1 MRENPNTVAIGAFV
15 VGALLIAIATLIFLM
30 GSGFGKKET
39 VVMVFSGSVKGLNVG
54 APLALRGVQ
63 VGKVTKIE
71 LQLNS
76 DQDNIIMMVEA
87 VFDEKNIRR
96 KGYGDVE
103 LSEELI
109 SRGLRA
115 QLNSQSLLTGLLY
128 VELDFHPNSPLH
140 LVDINSPYIQ
150 LPTIPT
156 SLERITK
163 KLQDINIS
171 KVAGQLESIGDGI
184 DQFVTS
190 KSFQDLPDNVTSTMD
205 SLRELSAQ
213 LQEQLAT
220 TGPKLDTVLDET
232 AETVATANTELP
244 KMATLVEEDLRTLN
258 KAISAVEQSMTN
270 VDELVSPDSAT
281 LYQLNN
287 ALQEMTR
294 AGRALQ
300 SLASTLEQQPEALIR
315 GKRGTI
321 K

>member
-15 VGALLIAIATLIFLM
+15 VGAILIAVATLIFLL

-96 KGYGDVE
+96 KGSQDVE

-163 KLQDINIS
+163 KLQDIDIS

-190 KSFQDLPDNVTSTMD
+190 KSFQGLPDNVTNTMD
-205 SLRELSAQ
+205 SLRELSSQ

-220 TGPKLDTVLDET
+220 TGPKLDTVLDEA

-244 KMATLVEEDLRTLN
+244 KLATLVEENLRTLN
-258 KAISAVEQSMTN
+258 NAISAVEQSMTN
-270 VDELVSPDSAT
+270 IDELVSPDSET
-281 LYQLNN
+281 LYRLNN

-300 SLASTLEQQPEALIR
+300 SLASTLEEQPEALIR
-315 GKRGTI
+315 GKRGNI

>member
-140 LVDINSPYIQ
+140 LVDIDSPYIQ

>member
-1 MRENPNTVAIGAFV
+1 MKENPNTVAIGAFV

-96 KGYGDVE
+96 KGSGDVE

-140 LVDINSPYIQ
+140 LVDIDSPYIQ

-190 KSFQDLPDNVTSTMD
+190 KSFQGLPDNVTSTMD

-213 LQEQLAT
+213 LHEQLAT
-220 TGPKLDTVLDET
+220 TGWM
-232 AETVATANTELP
+232 NF
-244 KMATLVEEDLRTLN
+244 
-258 KAISAVEQSMTN
+258 Q
-270 VDELVSPDSAT
+270 
-281 LYQLNN
+281 
-287 ALQEMTR
+287 
-294 AGRALQ
+294 
-300 SLASTLEQQPEALIR
+300 
-315 GKRGTI
+315 
-321 K
+321 

>member
-15 VGALLIAIATLIFLM
+15 VGAILIAIATLIFLL

-96 KGYGDVE
+96 KGSKDVE

-163 KLQDINIS
+163 KLQDIDIS

-190 KSFQDLPDNVTSTMD
+190 KSFQGLPDNVTSTMD
-205 SLRELSAQ
+205 SLRELSSQ

-220 TGPKLDTVLDET
+220 TGPKLDTVLDEA

-244 KMATLVEEDLRTLN
+244 KLATLVEENLRTLN
-258 KAISAVEQSMTN
+258 NAISAVEQSMTN
-270 VDELVSPDSAT
+270 IDELVSPDSET
-281 LYQLNN
+281 LYRLNN

-300 SLASTLEQQPEALIR
+300 SLASTLEEQPEALIR
-315 GKRGTI
+315 GKRGNI

>member
-15 VGALLIAIATLIFLM
+15 VGAILIAIATLIFLL

-71 LQLNS
+71 LQLNA

-96 KGYGDVE
+96 KGSQDVE

-163 KLQDINIS
+163 KLQDIDIS

-190 KSFQDLPDNVTSTMD
+190 KSFQGLPDNVTSTMD
-205 SLRELSAQ
+205 SLRELSSQ

-220 TGPKLDTVLDET
+220 TGPKLDTVLDEA

-244 KMATLVEEDLRTLN
+244 KLATLVEENLRTLN
-258 KAISAVEQSMTN
+258 NAISAVEQSMTN
-270 VDELVSPDSAT
+270 IDELVSPDSET
-281 LYQLNN
+281 LYRLNN

-300 SLASTLEQQPEALIR
+300 SLASTLEEQPEALIR
-315 GKRGTI
+315 GKRGNI

>member
-15 VGALLIAIATLIFLM
+15 VGAILIAIATLIFLL

-96 KGYGDVE
+96 KGSQDVE

-163 KLQDINIS
+163 KLQDIDIS

-190 KSFQDLPDNVTSTMD
+190 KSFQGLPDNVTSTMD
-205 SLRELSAQ
+205 SLRELSSQ

-220 TGPKLDTVLDET
+220 TGPKLDTVLDEA

-244 KMATLVEEDLRTLN
+244 KLATLVEENLRTLN
-258 KAISAVEQSMTN
+258 NAISAVEQSMTN
-270 VDELVSPDSAT
+270 IDELVSPDSET
-281 LYQLNN
+281 LYRLNN

-300 SLASTLEQQPEALIR
+300 SLASTLEEQPEALIR
-315 GKRGTI
+315 GKRGNI

>member
-15 VGALLIAIATLIFLM
+15 VGAILIAVATLIFLL

-96 KGYGDVE
+96 KGSQDVE

-163 KLQDINIS
+163 KLQDIDIS

-190 KSFQDLPDNVTSTMD
+190 KSFQGLPDNVTSTMD
-205 SLRELSAQ
+205 SLRELSSQ

-220 TGPKLDTVLDET
+220 TGPKLDTVLDEA

-244 KMATLVEEDLRTLN
+244 KLATLVEENLRTLN
-258 KAISAVEQSMTN
+258 NAISAVEQSMTN
-270 VDELVSPDSAT
+270 IDELVSPDSET
-281 LYQLNN
+281 LYRLNN

-300 SLASTLEQQPEALIR
+300 SLASTLEEQPEALIR
-315 GKRGTI
+315 GKRGNI

>member
-15 VGALLIAIATLIFLM
+15 VGAILIAIATLIFLM

-96 KGYGDVE
+96 KGSKDVE

-163 KLQDINIS
+163 KLQDIDIS

-190 KSFQDLPDNVTSTMD
+190 KSFQGLPDNVTSTMD
-205 SLRELSAQ
+205 SLRELSSQ

-220 TGPKLDTVLDET
+220 TGPKLDTVLDEA

-244 KMATLVEEDLRTLN
+244 KLATLVEENLRTLN
-258 KAISAVEQSMTN
+258 NAISAVEQSMTN
-270 VDELVSPDSAT
+270 IDELVSPDSET
-281 LYQLNN
+281 LYRLNN

-300 SLASTLEQQPEALIR
+300 SLASTLEEQPEALIR
-315 GKRGTI
+315 GKRGNI

>member
-39 VVMVFSGSVKGLNVG
+39 VIMVFSGSVKGLNVG

-76 DQDNIIMMVEA
+76 DKDNIIMMVEA

-96 KGYGDVE
+96 KGSKDVE

-163 KLQDINIS
+163 KLQDIDIS

-190 KSFQDLPDNVTSTMD
+190 KSFQGLPDNVTSTMD
-205 SLRELSAQ
+205 SLRELSSQ

-220 TGPKLDTVLDET
+220 TGPKLDTVLDEA

-244 KMATLVEEDLRTLN
+244 KLATLVEENLRTLN
-258 KAISAVEQSMTN
+258 NAISAVEQSMTN
-270 VDELVSPDSAT
+270 IDELVSPDSET
-281 LYQLNN
+281 LYRLNN

-300 SLASTLEQQPEALIR
+300 SLASTLEEQPEALIR
-315 GKRGTI
+315 GKRGNI

>member
-1 MRENPNTVAIGAFV
+1 MKENPNTVAIGAFV

-96 KGYGDVE
+96 KGSKDVE

-140 LVDINSPYIQ
+140 LVDIDSPYIQ

-190 KSFQDLPDNVTSTMD
+190 KSFQGLPDNVTSTMD

-244 KMATLVEEDLRTLN
+244 KLATLVEEDLRALN

-270 VDELVSPDSAT
+270 IDELVSPDSAT

>member
-15 VGALLIAIATLIFLM
+15 VGAILIAIATLIFLL

-96 KGYGDVE
+96 KGSKDVE

-163 KLQDINIS
+163 KLQDIDIS

-190 KSFQDLPDNVTSTMD
+190 KSFQGLPDNVTSTMD

-220 TGPKLDTVLDET
+220 TGPKLDTVLDEA

-244 KMATLVEEDLRTLN
+244 KLATLVEENLRTLN
-258 KAISAVEQSMTN
+258 NAISAVEQSMTN
-270 VDELVSPDSAT
+270 IDELVSPDSAT

>member
-184 DQFVTS
+184 DQFVTN

-244 KMATLVEEDLRTLN
+244 KMATLVEEDLRALN

>member
-15 VGALLIAIATLIFLM
+15 VGAILIAIATLIFLL

-96 KGYGDVE
+96 KGSKDVE

-163 KLQDINIS
+163 KLQDIDIS

-190 KSFQDLPDNVTSTMD
+190 KSFQGLPDNVTSTMD
-205 SLRELSAQ
+205 SLRELSSQ

-220 TGPKLDTVLDET
+220 TGPKLDTVLDEA

-244 KMATLVEEDLRTLN
+244 KLATLVEENLRTLN
-258 KAISAVEQSMTN
+258 NAISAVEQSMTN
-270 VDELVSPDSAT
+270 IDELVSPDSAT

>member
-96 KGYGDVE
+96 KGSGDVE

-140 LVDINSPYIQ
+140 LVDIDSPYIQ

-220 TGPKLDTVLDET
+220 TGPKLDTVLDEA

-244 KMATLVEEDLRTLN
+244 KLATLVEENLRTLN
-258 KAISAVEQSMTN
+258 NAISAVEQSMTN
-270 VDELVSPDSAT
+270 IDELVSPDSET
-281 LYQLNN
+281 LYRLNN

-300 SLASTLEQQPEALIR
+300 SLASTLEEQPEALIR
-315 GKRGTI
+315 GKRGNI